1 MSSPAPAA
9 RAPLKGSAL
18 VMGTLSLSLA
28 TFMNVLDSSI
38 ANVSLPSISGDL
50 GVSISQGT
58 WVITSFGVAN
68 AISVPLTGWLTQRFG
83 AVRLF
88 TASVILFVIASILC
102 GLAPSI
108 ELLIAFRVLQGF
120 VAGPMIPLSQ
130 TLLLSTYPPQ
140 KAGTALAL
148 WGVTTLVAP
157 VAGPL
162 LGGYIT
168 DNFTW
173 PWIFYINI
181 PVGMFAAGVT
191 WSIYH
196 KRETPIVKRPIDGI
210 GLAMLVLW
218 VGCLQVM
225 LDKGKELDWFNSP
238 TIVTL
243 AVIVVIAF
251 AVFVAW
257 ELTDA
262 HPVVDIRLFARRNFL
277 FGAATLAIAYGLFF
291 GNVVLL
297 PLWLQQYMGY
307 TATDA
312 GMALAPV
319 GILAILLT
327 PIVGKNV
334 AKWDPRWMATGAFIM
349 FAVVLWMR
357 SNFTSQ
363 TDFVTILVPTL
374 IQGGAMA
381 FFFIPLTTLTLAGL
395 PPERI
400 PAAAGLSELRADHAG
415 RDGHVDRDHAV
426 GQPRHAAPHASRGA
440 DGHERHRA
448 RPGHH
453 RAEPG
458 GRGGHRRVRQH
469 QPADRRAGLHVGR
482 RRHLHRL
489 GDHVPVP
496 DHHDLVHAATAED
509 RGRAVGGC
517 RRGALNEGPR
527 IAAPFSLW
535 NPRGLEP
542 ALARRETRDA
552 DAGA

>member
-18 VMGTLSLSLA
+18 IMGTLSLSLA

-50 GVSISQGT
+50 GVSVSQGT

-88 TASVILFVIASILC
+88 TMSVVLFVIASILC

-130 TLLLSTYPPQ
+130 TLLLSTYPPA

-168 DNFTW
+168 DNWTW

-181 PVGMFAAGVT
+181 PVGIFAAAVT

-218 VGCLQVM
+218 VGSLQIM
-225 LDKGKELDWFNSP
+225 LDKGKELDWFNSS

-243 AVIVVIAF
+243 AIIVVIAL
-251 AVFVAW
+251 AVFIAW
-257 ELTDA
+257 ELTDD

-277 FGAATLAIAYGLFF
+277 FGAGTLAIAYGLFF

-307 TATDA
+307 TATSA

-319 GILAILLT
+319 GVLAILLT
-327 PIVGKNV
+327 PLVGKNV
-334 AKWDPRWMATGAFIM
+334 AKWDPRWMATGAFVM

-400 PAAAGLSELRADHAG
+400 PAAAGLSNFVRIMFGAMGTSIATTLWDNRATLHHTRLVEQMGLNGTALDA
-415 RDGHVDRDHAV
+415 ATTTL
-426 GQPRHAAPHASRGA
+426 GQ
-440 DGHERHRA
+440 
-448 RPGHH
+448 
-453 RAEPG
+453 
-458 GRGGHRRVRQH
+458 
-469 QPADRRAGLHVGR
+469 AGLPGAGAYASINRLVDVQSFTWAADDIFIGSAITFLFLIITIWFTR
-482 RRHLHRL
+482 RPPKIA
-489 GDHVPVP
+489 GGGP
-496 DHHDLVHAATAED
+496 
-509 RGRAVGGC
+509 AV
-517 RRGALNEGPR
+517 
-527 IAAPFSLW
+527 
-535 NPRGLEP
+535 
-542 ALARRETRDA
+542 
-552 DAGA
+552 DAGGAH

>member
-1 MSSPAPAA
+1 
-9 RAPLKGSAL
+9 
-18 VMGTLSLSLA
+18 MGTLSLSLA

-88 TASVILFVIASILC
+88 TLSVIMFVIASILC

-168 DNFTW
+168 DNWTW

-181 PVGMFAAGVT
+181 PVGIFAAAVT

-225 LDKGKELDWFNSP
+225 LDKGKELDWFNSN
-238 TIVTL
+238 TIVAL
-243 AVIVVIAF
+243 AIIVVIAF

-257 ELTDA
+257 ELTDE

-277 FGAATLAIAYGLFF
+277 FGAGTLAIAYGLFF

-319 GILAILLT
+319 GVLAILLT
-327 PIVGKNV
+327 PMVGKNV
-334 AKWDPRWMATGAFIM
+334 AKWDPRWMATGAFIL

-363 TDFVTILVPTL
+363 TDFGTILLPTL

-381 FFFIPLTTLTLAGL
+381 FFFIPLTTITLAGL

-400 PAAAGLSELRADHAG
+400 PAAAGLSNFVRIMFGAMGTSIATTLWDNRATL
-415 RDGHVDRDHAV
+415 
-426 GQPRHAAPHASRGA
+426 
-440 DGHERHRA
+440 
-448 RPGHH
+448 HH
-453 RAEPG
+453 TRLVE
-458 GRGGHRRVRQH
+458 QM
-469 QPADRRAGLHVGR
+469 GLNSTQ
-482 RRHLHRL
+482 L
-489 GDHVPVP
+489 D
-496 DHHDLVHAATAED
+496 AATTTLAQAGVPTAGAYASINRLVD
-509 RGRAVGGC
+509 IQAFTWAADDIFIGSAITFLFLIFTIWFT
-517 RRGALNEGPR
+517 RRPPKIAGAP
-527 IAAPFSLW
+527 S
-535 NPRGLEP
+535 
-542 ALARRETRDA
+542 A
-552 DAGA
+552 DAGGAH

>member
-9 RAPLKGSAL
+9 ARSPLKGGAL

-88 TASVILFVIASILC
+88 TASVILFVIASVLC

-130 TLLLSTYPPQ
+130 TLLLSTYPPA

-181 PVGMFAAGVT
+181 PVGIFAAGVT
-191 WSIYH
+191 WSIYN
-196 KRETPIVKRPIDGI
+196 KRETPIVKRPIDGV
-210 GLAMLVLW
+210 GLGMLVLW
-218 VGCLQVM
+218 VGSLQIM
-225 LDKGKELDWFNSP
+225 LDKGKELDWFNSS
-238 TIVTL
+238 TIVVLAIVVVVAL
-243 AVIVVIAF
+243 AVFI
-251 AVFVAW
+251 AW
-257 ELTDA
+257 ELTDE
-262 HPVVDIRLFARRNFL
+262 HPVVDLRLFARRNFL
-277 FGAATLAIAYGLFF
+277 FGAGTLAIAYGLFF

-307 TATDA
+307 TATAA

-319 GILAILLT
+319 GVLAILLT
-327 PIVGKNV
+327 PIVGRNV

-349 FAVVLWMR
+349 FGVVLWMR
-357 SNFTSQ
+357 SNFTAQ

-400 PAAAGLSELRADHAG
+400 PAAAGLSNFVRIMFGAMGTSIATTLWDNRATLHHA
-415 RDGHVDRDHAV
+415 RLVE
-426 GQPRHAAPHASRGA
+426 QM
-440 DGHERHRA
+440 
-448 RPGHH
+448 
-453 RAEPG
+453 
-458 GRGGHRRVRQH
+458 
-469 QPADRRAGLHVGR
+469 GLNGSA
-482 RRHLHRL
+482 L
-489 GDHVPVP
+489 D
-496 DHHDLVHAATAED
+496 AATTTLAQAGVPAAGAYASINRLID
-509 RGRAVGGC
+509 VQAFTWAADDIFIGSAVMFLFLIFTIWFT
-517 RRGALNEGPR
+517 RRPPKLAAGAGP
-527 IAAPFSLW
+527 SV
-535 NPRGLEP
+535 
-542 ALARRETRDA
+542 
-552 DAGA
+552 DAGGAH